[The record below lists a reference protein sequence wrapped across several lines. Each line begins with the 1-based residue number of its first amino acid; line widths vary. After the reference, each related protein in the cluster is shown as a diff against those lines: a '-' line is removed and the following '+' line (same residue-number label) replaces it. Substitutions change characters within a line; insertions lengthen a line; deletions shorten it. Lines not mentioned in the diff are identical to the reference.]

1 MHKVETRNRRLRK
14 RVEVL
19 EHKLRESQHKKDD
32 NFAESIS
39 QDAQEE
45 IPNLSTEH
53 PLQLAQIETL
63 DSTEVSLRELREENQ
78 RLREA
83 EQMLLETQVSA
94 ETNLE
99 KAEKEKQRDI
109 EDVEADL
116 LQMQKQNKR
125 LRKHMEKL
133 LKARRGTAEG
143 VFPDYQLPNKLKY

>member
-1 MHKVETRNRRLRK
+1 MHKVETRDRRLRK

-19 EHKLRESQHKKDD
+19 EHKLRESQQMKND
-32 NFAESIS
+32 NFAESRS

-45 IPNLSTEH
+45 NPNLSTEH

-125 LRKHMEKL
+125 LRTHMEKL

>member
-19 EHKLRESQHKKDD
+19 EHKLRESQLKKND
-32 NFAESIS
+32 NFAESRS

>member
-63 DSTEVSLRELREENQ
+63 DSTGVSLRELREENQ

-125 LRKHMEKL
+125 LRTHMEKL

>member
-1 MHKVETRNRRLRK
+1 LHKVETRNRRPRK

-63 DSTEVSLRELREENQ
+63 DSTGVSLRELREENQ

>member
-1 MHKVETRNRRLRK
+1 MHKIETRNRRLRK
-14 RVEVL
+14 RIEVL

-32 NFAESIS
+32 NFAESLS

-45 IPNLSTEH
+45 NPNLNTER
-53 PLQLAQIETL
+53 PLELAQMDTL
-63 DSTEVSLRELREENQ
+63 DSTEDRLRELREENK

-109 EDVEADL
+109 EDVEAGL

>member
-19 EHKLRESQHKKDD
+19 EHKLRESQLKKND
-32 NFAESIS
+32 NFAESRS

-63 DSTEVSLRELREENQ
+63 DSTGVSLRELREENQ